1 MSDMTIA
8 VLIFVLTY
16 LVIVSER
23 LNRTVVALTGAA
35 LMIILG
41 VLDQEE
47 ALLSIDANT
56 IALLVGMMIIVGV
69 LRRTGIFRY
78 AAWRTA
84 VVLKGDPWRMLAGFA
99 IFTAVA
105 SAFLDNVTTILL
117 IAPVTLALCD
127 ELDLDPRPFLIT
139 QVIASNIG
147 GTATLIG
154 DPPNILIGGA
164 TGLDFGAFLA
174 NLGPIV
180 LLLLVLTL
188 VAFWLTY
195 GRTGRLGSPAEGKH
209 LVLDDAIREELNS
222 DPRLLRISLGVLGLT
237 IIGFF
242 LHDSLHLD
250 AGTVAVFGA
259 VLILLLSQIDPH
271 DVLSE
276 VEWSTIFFF
285 IGLFIVVGGLEST
298 GLLEVIAAGVVTA
311 VGGNVV
317 FAAFGLLWFSGIAS
331 AFIDNIP
338 AVATLIPLTFALSR
352 LLFPELAGLSDVELA
367 ANPAVTPLWWALALG
382 ACLGGNGTLVGASAN
397 VVAVG
402 IAERRGDHV
411 GFWGFTRI
419 GLPIAIV
426 SLAVAT
432 IYVWLRYFAA
442 R

>member
-8 VLIFVLTY
+8 VAIFVVTY

-23 LNRTVVALTGAA
+23 VNRTVVALTGAA

-56 IALLVGMMIIVGV
+56 IALLVGMMIIVNV

-78 AAWRTA
+78 AAWRMA
-84 VVLKGDPWRMLAGFA
+84 VALKGDPWRMMVGLVL
-99 IFTAVA
+99 FTAIA

-127 ELDLDPRPFLIT
+127 ELVLDPRPFLIT

-164 TGLDFGAFLA
+164 TGLDFLAFLA

-180 LLLLVLTL
+180 LVLVPLMI
-188 VAFWLTY
+188 AGFWLVY
-195 GRTGRLGSPAEGKH
+195 GRTNRLGTPAFGKH
-209 LVLDDAIREELNS
+209 FVMDDAIREELRG
-222 DPRLLRISLGVLGLT
+222 DPRLLATSLVALT
-237 IIGFF
+237 MTIVGFF
-242 LHDSLHLD
+242 LHSLLHLD
-250 AGTVAVFGA
+250 AGTIAVFGA
-259 VLILLLSQIDPH
+259 VFLLLMTGIDPH
-271 DVLSE
+271 DILSE

-298 GLLEVIAAGVVTA
+298 GLLQMIAEGVVTA
-311 VGGNVV
+311 VGGNVAL
-317 FAAFGLLWFSGIAS
+317 AAFGLLWFAGISS

-352 LLFPELAGLSDVELA
+352 LLFPELASLSDADLA
-367 ANPAVTPLWWALALG
+367 SHPAVTPLWWALALG

-419 GLPIAIV
+419 GLPFALG
-426 SLAVAT
+426 SLVVASL
-432 IYVWLRYFAA
+432 YVWLRYF
-442 R
+442 RMS